1 MLNAPH
7 EKITHK
13 ETEHITQ
20 GPGGTVKDIEIT
32 EEIEKTSGP
41 AGTSESI
48 VPPST
53 STVGTV
59 TAVEETADA
68 APAVSA
74 PAPTV
79 TRVNP
84 RTGKPLS
91 IPQPLS
97 LTPRDMSPIQIT
109 PDAPGG
115 QLIREEHEEVSVCF
129 NCHFYIY

>member
-1 MLNAPH
+1 MNLPH
-7 EKITHK
+7 EKVVHK
-13 ETEHITQ
+13 EHQHITE
-20 GPGGTVKDIEIT
+20 GPGGVVKDIDIT
-32 EEIEKTSGP
+32 EEIQQTSGP

-53 STVGTV
+53 SGTV
-59 TAVEETADA
+59 PAVGQTADT
-68 APAVSA
+68 APATASA

-97 LTPRDMSPIQIT
+97 LTPRDMSPIEIP

-115 QLIREEHEEVSVCF
+115 QLIREEHEEVSSCSTDNRQVD
-129 NCHFYIY
+129 Y